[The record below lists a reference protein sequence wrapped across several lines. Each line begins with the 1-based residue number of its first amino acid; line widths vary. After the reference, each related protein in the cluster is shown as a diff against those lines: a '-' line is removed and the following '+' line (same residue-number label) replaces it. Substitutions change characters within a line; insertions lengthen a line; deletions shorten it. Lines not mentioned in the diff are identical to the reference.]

1 MNPRSWRPPRFLIA
15 PVVLL
20 FLLGGFAPFPATNPA
35 AGNLGFHPLIQLVRP
50 GPRASPRI
58 PTQPPT
64 DAQCRAAPPFINCY
78 SPQEMQNAYGEASLL
93 AAGNT
98 GAGQTIVIIDS
109 YGSPTIKQD
118 LHTFDVG
125 YNLPDPPSFRVLAPL
140 GTVPWDPNNATMLN
154 WGFETTLDVE
164 WAHAMAPGASIVL
177 LTSPVA
183 ETEGVAGMPQF
194 AYLIQF
200 SLDHQLGQVISQ
212 SWGATEETLFSPAGQ
227 DVFRVFEALYRRA
240 AAQGVTV
247 FAAAGDSGTV
257 NAINP
262 AGNLFSTYP
271 TVIYPAS
278 SPWVTAVGGTS
289 LNADTSG
296 NYQSEV
302 VWNDNYVAN
311 ANCAGPFAGG
321 GGVSRQFA
329 EPGWQKGLGAPSQL
343 LLRGHR
349 GLPDIAYNA
358 DVCTAILVYLTFPGV
373 SPGFYYIGGT
383 SEGAP
388 QWAGLIAVANQ
399 MSGHS
404 LGFINPALY
413 TIGLSTSDASALHD
427 IVYGSN
433 TNMGVAGYSATR
445 GWDAASGWG
454 SPVASTLL
462 PILNAA
468 DPGPGQSQH

>member
-164 WAHAMAPGASIVL
+164 WAHAMAPG
-177 LTSPVA
+177 
-183 ETEGVAGMPQF
+183 G
-194 AYLIQF
+194 
-200 SLDHQLGQVISQ
+200 
-212 SWGATEETLFSPAGQ
+212 
-227 DVFRVFEALYRRA
+227 
-240 AAQGVTV
+240 
-247 FAAAGDSGTV
+247 
-257 NAINP
+257 
-262 AGNLFSTYP
+262 
-271 TVIYPAS
+271 AS
-278 SPWVTAVGGTS
+278 SS
-289 LNADTSG
+289 
-296 NYQSEV
+296 
-302 VWNDNYVAN
+302 
-311 ANCAGPFAGG
+311 
-321 GGVSRQFA
+321 
-329 EPGWQKGLGAPSQL
+329 
-343 LLRGHR
+343 
-349 GLPDIAYNA
+349 
-358 DVCTAILVYLTFPGV
+358 
-373 SPGFYYIGGT
+373 
-383 SEGAP
+383 
-388 QWAGLIAVANQ
+388 
-399 MSGHS
+399 
-404 LGFINPALY
+404 
-413 TIGLSTSDASALHD
+413 
-427 IVYGSN
+427 
-433 TNMGVAGYSATR
+433 
-445 GWDAASGWG
+445 
-454 SPVASTLL
+454 
-462 PILNAA
+462 
-468 DPGPGQSQH
+468 